1 MNHLKH
7 FIMRKLVFAALA
19 GVFMLSSG
27 FATLNTNDLVD
38 EDFGTC
44 EDACI
49 AYADHIDVNDGV
61 DDPHLIKWNRD
72 RNTCEARMCASIE
85 PAN

>member
-1 MNHLKH
+1 
-7 FIMRKLVFAALA
+7 MRKLVFAALA

-49 AYADHIDVNDGV
+49 AYADHIDVNDGY
-61 DDPHLIKWNRD
+61 DDTDLKKWNRD

>member
-1 MNHLKH
+1 
-7 FIMRKLVFAALA
+7 MRKLVSAALA
-19 GVFMLSSG
+19 GVFMSSSG
-27 FATLNTNDLVD
+27 FATLNTNDLVV

-49 AYADHIDVNDGV
+49 AYADHIDMNDGYN
-61 DDPHLIKWNRD
+61 DRDLIRWNRD
-72 RNTCEARMCASIE
+72 RRTCEARMCASIE